1 MNLTILGTGNAT
13 VTHCYNT
20 CFVLDEG
27 GQYLLVDGGG
37 GNGLLQQL
45 EKAQLRWQDMRTVFV
60 THKHM
65 DHLLGILWLMRMMC
79 QSWRRGTYDGE
90 AVIYGHEEVISL
102 LRTMG
107 KNLLSSKDSAFLDDR
122 LHLVTVADGETRQL
136 IGHDVTF
143 FDIRST
149 KAKQFGFSLELADG
163 RLTCCGDEPYQPWE
177 EAYVR
182 DSKWLL
188 HEAFC
193 LDAEADIFHPYEKH
207 HSTVKDACQTAAC
220 LGVQNL
226 ILYHTDDKD
235 LAHRRQR
242 YHAEGCQYYQE
253 NLYIPDDL
261 DVIRNL

>member
-27 GQYLLVDGGG
+27 DQYLLIDGGG

-45 EKAQLRWQDMRTVFV
+45 EKAHLRWRDMRTVFV

-90 AVIYGHEEVISL
+90 AIIYGHEEVVSL
-102 LRTMG
+102 LHAMG
-107 KNLLSSKDSAFLDDR
+107 NALLSSKDSAFLDDR
-122 LHLVTVADGETRQL
+122 LHFVTVSDGETHQL

-149 KAKQFGFSLELADG
+149 KANGK
-163 RLTCCGDEPYQPWE
+163 LTCCGDEPYQPWE
-177 EAYVR
+177 EGYVR

-193 LDAEADIFHPYEKH
+193 LDAEAHIFHPYEKH
-207 HSTVKDACQTAAC
+207 HSTVKDACETAARM
-220 LGVQNL
+220 GVQNL
-226 ILYHTDDKD
+226 ILYHTEDKD
-235 LAHRRQR
+235 LTHRRQR
-242 YHAEGCQYYQE
+242 YYDEGHQYYQG

-261 DVIRNL
+261 ELFRNL

>member
-65 DHLLGILWLMRMMC
+65 DHLLGILWLMRMM
-79 QSWRRGTYDGE
+79 
-90 AVIYGHEEVISL
+90 
-102 LRTMG
+102 G

-136 IGHDVTF
+136 IGRDVTF

-149 KAKQFGFSLELADG
+149 KAKQFGFSLALADG

-177 EAYVR
+177 EVYVR

-207 HSTVKDACQTAAC
+207 HSTVKDACETAAR

-226 ILYHTDDKD
+226 ILYHTEDKN

>member
-1 MNLTILGTGNAT
+1 
-13 VTHCYNT
+13 
-20 CFVLDEG
+20 
-27 GQYLLVDGGG
+27 
-37 GNGLLQQL
+37 
-45 EKAQLRWQDMRTVFV
+45 
-60 THKHM
+60 
-65 DHLLGILWLMRMMC
+65 
-79 QSWRRGTYDGE
+79 
-90 AVIYGHEEVISL
+90 
-102 LRTMG
+102 MG

-149 KAKQFGFSLELADG
+149 KAKQFGFSLALADG

-177 EAYVR
+177 EVYVR

-207 HSTVKDACQTAAC
+207 HSTVKDACETAAR

-226 ILYHTDDKD
+226 ILYHTEDKD

-242 YHAEGCQYYQE
+242 YHAEGCRYYQGK
-253 NLYIPDDL
+253 LYIPDDL
-261 DVIRNL
+261 DVIAL

>member
-13 VTHCYNT
+13 ATHCYNT

-45 EKAQLRWQDMRTVFV
+45 EKTQLRWQDMRTVFV

-107 KNLLSSKDSAFLDDR
+107 KALLSSKDGAFLDDR
-122 LHLVTVADGETRQL
+122 LHLITVADGEKPMSG
-136 IGHDVTF
+136 IANGSF
-143 FDIRST
+143 T
-149 KAKQFGFSLELADG
+149 KLSASMPKRISSIPMKNTILPSKTPVRRRPA
-163 RLTCCGDEPYQPWE
+163 W
-177 EAYVR
+177 AYR
-182 DSKWLL
+182 
-188 HEAFC
+188 
-193 LDAEADIFHPYEKH
+193 I
-207 HSTVKDACQTAAC
+207 
-220 LGVQNL
+220 
-226 ILYHTDDKD
+226 
-235 LAHRRQR
+235 
-242 YHAEGCQYYQE
+242 
-253 NLYIPDDL
+253 
-261 DVIRNL
+261 